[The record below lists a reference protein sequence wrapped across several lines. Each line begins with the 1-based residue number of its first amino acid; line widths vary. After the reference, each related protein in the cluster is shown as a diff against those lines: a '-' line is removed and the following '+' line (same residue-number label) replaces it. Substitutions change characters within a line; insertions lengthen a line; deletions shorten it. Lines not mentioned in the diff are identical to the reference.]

1 MSDYTPIF
9 QAAAQQYNLDPD
21 FLRAV
26 SMQESRLNPTAV
38 SRAGAAGLM
47 GLMPPTAKDMGVTN
61 ILDPQQNIMGGAKY
75 LRQMIDKYGNLDDAL
90 SAYNWGPGN
99 FDKYKAGQIKQMP
112 NETAQYPDLVA
123 GHFGKIKQNAGFVQA
138 PQPQATQVPADG
150 DDPII
155 AALSGK
161 SAPHP
166 ADTPASPAEDP
177 ILAALSGK
185 PAAAPGPQTPAP
197 AASVAPTLFDETA
210 RQVGLTGRAA
220 VTGLTALPAMLGDAL
235 NTGINYGIRGINAV
249 HDALTSPSLSELV
262 TGRKPWIPELQMPSQ
277 VIQEGMNAAGVP
289 QPQNATERVVQDV
302 AGSMAGVAPSVGLG
316 NALARAA
323 SPAAAAVGRGLAAMP
338 GMQIAGAA
346 GAAGAGGGAKE
357 AGFGPGAQIGAGV
370 LGGMAGVLG
379 ASGATAAARG
389 LANAFSRGVPMTA
402 EQAQAAAQS
411 GVAKVLGDMGDAGRM
426 VAPEQVQALEQQV
439 AAQLQRTGK
448 VDPAAL
454 MRSQDFA
461 ELGIQPTLG
470 QVTRDAGQFAKE
482 RNVRGL
488 ESLGDRLLQRFSDQN
503 QRLQGVVSGLRGNPA
518 EPFQAGEALSNALQ
532 GVDERMRQQ
541 VSAAYQAARQSS
553 GKDLNVPLTGLAQDY
568 ANVLQNFAEKVPG
581 GVRNAFESLGLQS
594 GTQRKVFSVDDAEN
608 LLKVINNNMGNDRAT
623 NTALGQLRDAVKN
636 AVLSADD
643 QGGVYANA
651 RRLAAQRF
659 QLQDAIPA
667 LKAAADG
674 TVAPDDFVR
683 RFVVQ
688 GKTNDVRQLAKLL
701 KQNSPEAFQEAR
713 AQIGNEL
720 SRAAFGTNA
729 AGDTVFSPNR
739 YAEGLRRLGSQKLS
753 AFYSPEEVDQIQR
766 VGRVG
771 AYINSQPAASPVNN
785 SNTAGAMASM
795 IGGLTSKVPV
805 IHPLGTA
812 LQKYANKQ
820 FVDAALAAQL
830 PRGGASV
837 ITPQEAALASRLMLY
852 STPRT
857 PPRN

>member
-1 MSDYTPIF
+1 MSAADYEPLF
-9 QAAAQQYNLDPD
+9 QQAAQQYNLDPD
-21 FLRAV
+21 LLRAV
-26 SMQESRLNPTAV
+26 AAQESRFNPKAV
-38 SRAGAAGLM
+38 GPQTDYGRALGLMQILDSNAKAAGIDPFKPEQAIPWAAQTLR
-47 GLMPPTAKDMGVTN
+47 AS
-61 ILDPQQNIMGGAKY
+61 LDKH
-75 LRQMIDKYGNLDDAL
+75 DGNLDAAVMEYHGGPNQKL
-90 SAYNWGPGN
+90 WGPKTKQYVS
-99 FDKYKAGQIKQMP
+99 DVAGQFSAIK
-112 NETAQYPDLVA
+112 
-123 GHFGKIKQNAGFVQA
+123 KNAGFVPGQ
-138 PQPQATQVPADG
+138 QPQQAAQPAVGG
-150 DDPII
+150 DDPIL

-161 SAPHP
+161 SAPQAGSDPATP
-166 ADTPASPAEDP
+166 ADDP
-177 ILAALSGK
+177 IMAALSGK
-185 PAAAPGPQTPAP
+185 PAAAPGPQAPAP
-197 AASVAPTLFDETA
+197 ATPKAPTLFDETA

-220 VTGLTALPAMLGDAL
+220 VTGLTGLPAMVGDAL
-235 NTGINYGIRGINAV
+235 NSGVNLGIRGVN
-249 HDALTSPSLSELV
+249 SLAG
-262 TGRKPWIPELQMPSQ
+262 TKIPELQMPSK

-302 AGSMAGVAPSVGLG
+302 AGSMAGVSPSVGLG
-316 NALARAA
+316 SALARAA
-323 SPAAAAVGRGLAAMP
+323 SPTAAAVGRGLAAMP

-346 GAAGAGGGAKE
+346 GAAGAGGGARE
-357 AGFGPGAQIGAGV
+357 AGFGPAGQIGAGV

-379 ASGATAAARG
+379 ASGATAAVRG
-389 LANAFSRGVPMTA
+389 LSNMFAKGSPMPA
-402 EQAQAAAQS
+402 AQAEAAAEI
-411 GVAKVLGDMGDAGRM
+411 GVNRVLEEMGDAGRTVTPQQAVEFKRR
-426 VAPEQVQALEQQV
+426 VAT
-439 AAQLQRTGK
+439 QLQRTGT

-488 ESLGDRLLQRFSDQN
+488 ESLGNRLLQRFSDQN
-503 QRLQGVVSGLRGNPA
+503 QRLQGVVGGLRGNPA
-518 EPFQAGEALSNALQ
+518 EPFQAGEALSTALQ

-568 ANVLQNFAEKVPG
+568 ASVVKNFAEKVPG
-581 GVRNAFESLGLQS
+581 GVRNQFESLGLTS
-594 GTQRKVFSVDDAEN
+594 GTQRKTFSVDDAES
-608 LLKVINNNMGNDRAT
+608 LLKVINDNMGSDRAT

-643 QGGVYANA
+643 QGGVYAGA

-688 GKTNDVRQLAKLL
+688 GKTNDVRQLANLL
-701 KQNSPEAFQEAR
+701 RQNSPEAFQEAR

-720 SRAAFGTNA
+720 SRSAFGTNA
-729 AGDTVFSPNR
+729 AGDTIFSPNR
-739 YAEGLRRLGSQKLS
+739 YAEGLRRLGSQKLG
-753 AFYSPEEVDQIQR
+753 AFYTPEEVAQIQR

-771 AYINSQPAASPVNN
+771 AYINSQPAAAPVNT
-785 SNTAGAMASM
+785 SNTAGAVASM
-795 IGGLTSKVPV
+795 VGDLTSKVPV

-820 FVDAALAAQL
+820 FVNSALAAQL
-830 PRGGASV
+830 PRAGSTV
-837 ITPQEAALASRLMLY
+837 TPQEAALASRLMLY
-852 STPRT
+852 SAPRT
-857 PPRN
+857 PARN